1 MIKSKT
7 FPAETE
13 FSELM
18 DFFVEHIKTEEH
30 EIITNTPPSY
40 DVEVRTVKKYK
51 IIIEEVGLSHRYGRK
66 RVR

>member
-13 FSELM
+13 FYEIIE
-18 DFFVEHIKTEEH
+18 FFNEHIKTEDV
-30 EIITNTPPSY
+30 EIITNTPPDY
-40 DVEVRTVKKYK
+40 DIEVRTVKKYK
-51 IIIEEVGLSHRYGRK
+51 ITIEEVGVSHRYGRK